1 MHNNSIIA
9 MIRIITQYGRDM
21 NPYKILMALEYYN
34 LVTKLIDNIVKP
46 RLLICQ
52 EYPISMNVELHILHS
67 YASFRVPGLNLLL
80 DSRAYGS
87 FVASS

>member
-1 MHNNSIIA
+1 MVGILDPY
-9 MIRIITQYGRDM
+9 MTG
-21 NPYKILMALEYYN
+21 YKILMALEYYN
-34 LVTKLIDNIVKP
+34 LATKLIDNIVKP

-80 DSRAYGS
+80 DSRAFGS